1 MKKKSIITLLLTFLL
16 VLSIIP
22 ANANAKETTRHTTE
36 WQQEYKNFLNSR
48 LHKPIKLKLTHNY
61 IGVGSRKFNYEWNG
75 VKGATKYKVQR
86 SSNKNFDGCG
96 TEYVIGT
103 NYGYWLGG
111 GLGFYDRVAHLDWHI
126 RVKPIFGKCEG
137 RWSKPLFVP
146 GDLNK

>member
-16 VLSIIP
+16 ALSIIP
-22 ANANAKETTRHTTE
+22 ANANAKETTRHMTE
-36 WQQEYKNFLNSR
+36 WRQEYKNKS
-48 LHKPIKLKLTHNY
+48 IKLKLTHNY

-96 TEYVIGT
+96 TEYVTGT

-111 GLGFYDRVAHLDWHI
+111 GVGFYDRVAHLDWYV
-126 RVKPIFGKCEG
+126 RVKPVFGKYEG
-137 RWSKPLFVP
+137 RWSKALFIP